1 MGTWFLMLTEAY
13 GLMKTRKTE
22 SEVPGVVPMPE
33 LGLDADEVEESVDM
47 ALDQRIGAEGEAAAQ
62 PGGGAA

>member
-1 MGTWFLMLTEAY
+1 MGTWVLTLTEAY
-13 GLMKTRKTE
+13 GLMKTEKTE

-33 LGLDADEVEESVDM
+33 LGLDADEVEESIDM
-47 ALDQRIGAEGEAAAQ
+47 ALDQKIGAEGEVAAW

>member
-1 MGTWFLMLTEAY
+1 MTLMEAY
-13 GLMKTRKTE
+13 GLMKIGKTE
-22 SEVPGVVPMPE
+22 LEVPGVVPMPE

-47 ALDQRIGAEGEAAAQ
+47 ALDQKIGAEGEVAAW